1 MNILISNDDGYFSSG
16 ILCLKQSL
24 LKAGHRVFL
33 VAPDRD
39 YSACGMS
46 ITLRVPVTVRK
57 IAEHEY
63 AVSGTPVD
71 CVGIALGGLLET
83 PIDIVI
89 SGINNG
95 ANFSDDVFYSG
106 TVAAAMEARRLQFPS
121 IAVSIPNAQ
130 PKYYETA
137 ASVVNKLIECLP
149 SLPNSE
155 ELAFL
160 NVNVPD
166 LSLDQLKGLKA
177 TTLGRRHSPIPHRE
191 EVSDKGI
198 RHCWMGG
205 VGDFVAE
212 QNSTDMLSDH
222 QCVEQGFASITPIKS
237 EWLNKP
243 FIATCQ
249 NWLDSEVQ

>member
-1 MNILISNDDGYFSSG
+1 MNILISNDDGYFSKG
-16 ILCLKQSL
+16 IHCLKESL
-24 LKAGHRVFL
+24 LRAGYSVFL

-46 ITLRVPVTVRK
+46 ITLRAPVTVRE
-57 IAEHEY
+57 ITENEY

-106 TVAAAMEARRLQFPS
+106 TVAAAMEARRLQLPS
-121 IAVSIPNAQ
+121 IAVSIPNTQ
-130 PKYYETA
+130 PKHYETA
-137 ASVVNKLIECLP
+137 ASVVNELIQRLP
-149 SLPNSE
+149 SLPNSR

-166 LSLDQLKGLKA
+166 LSLDELKGLKA
-177 TTLGRRHSPIPHRE
+177 TTLGRRNSPMPHRE
-191 EVSDKGI
+191 EISDKGVK
-198 RHCWMGG
+198 HCWLGG

-212 QNSTDMLSDH
+212 QDSADMMCDH
-222 QCVEQGFASITPIKS
+222 QCVEQGFASITPIKA

-243 FIATCQ
+243 FVAASQ
-249 NWLDSEVQ
+249 EWLDSDV